1 VSYSIVEPKKPSADQ
16 ASPSFSDV
24 YRGRF
29 SDSGRGFSA
38 TGFHYSAFS
47 GRMDPLLMVDHYT
60 MSKPTFGIHPHA
72 GLSAVSL
79 LFGDSKGAHNN
90 RDSLGYK
97 FDLEPGDLYW
107 LASGRGAVHD
117 EAPTPGSVIHGLQI
131 FVNMPRALKGN
142 APDSLLVRSKDMP
155 VLESDAYRVKVA
167 MGKSNDAVGA
177 VSPVSNATILD
188 GTINGNKSFAHQLQK
203 KQNSWVYA
211 VKGKL
216 DVLSGRGNVSLRS
229 GESVAL
235 GGASSELVIRN
246 TDPGSKAHFV
256 LFSGDVI
263 NENFIQHG
271 PFSMSSVPELEQTI
285 MNYRMGKFGRIAE

>member
-1 VSYSIVEPKKPSADQ
+1 
-16 ASPSFSDV
+16 
-24 YRGRF
+24 
-29 SDSGRGFSA
+29 
-38 TGFHYSAFS
+38 
-47 GRMDPLLMVDHYT
+47 MVDHYT